1 MSGLADALIARIVEQ
16 SDLLAAMNEHCQGL
30 HARVASREELVSV
43 EVDGLGAMTGLWLSP
58 RALKLESD
66 ALARLI
72 VDTARAAAEVCVER
86 QNRLF
91 AEFTRRMRTLEQ
103 KQLTGRDGTTM
114 TTG

>member
-1 MSGLADALIARIVEQ
+1 VSGLADALIARIVEQ

-30 HARVASREELVSV
+30 HASREELVSV